1 MDETPSSTTRRHAHS
16 VRLQTQRTSKDSLA
30 STRTGVNFACPRLW
44 SIRSSIG
51 STNLEFVHCEP
62 FVQHNSIFS
71 VLRLHAIPSNRPRL
85 RLVHVLVPSPIEP
98 RPMRAIVVPSHV
110 RPRLHNCVFLSIR
123 LRFPTRVDPT
133 PRRFLRFTTVFFLM
147 IFDISQLCSCWACSK
162 VSMVRPWPSPFRV
175 HLRRARARFAPFRR
189 LFGAFGSFGSDVG
202 MAMEAT
208 SSSLDVVERRML
220 EQSPAWLKADVFW
233 DEEYDVDAYIRD
245 LKAIVRDAFERVW
258 NGQG

>member
-1 MDETPSSTTRRHAHS
+1 
-16 VRLQTQRTSKDSLA
+16 
-30 STRTGVNFACPRLW
+30 
-44 SIRSSIG
+44 
-51 STNLEFVHCEP
+51 
-62 FVQHNSIFS
+62 
-71 VLRLHAIPSNRPRL
+71 
-85 RLVHVLVPSPIEP
+85 
-98 RPMRAIVVPSHV
+98 
-110 RPRLHNCVFLSIR
+110 
-123 LRFPTRVDPT
+123 
-133 PRRFLRFTTVFFLM
+133 
-147 IFDISQLCSCWACSK
+147 
-162 VSMVRPWPSPFRV
+162 MVRPWPRPFRV

-258 NGQG
+258 NEQG